1 MVLAR
6 DMNRNFKRVNN
17 MVMRQ
22 RRALAAS
29 LTHQENMQLR
39 QEAIENTKVSTTN
52 ERLERRVLTLEMG
65 QKAKLQLD
73 SLATKT
79 TLRNLREA
87 IESSVTEVRNTER
100 AAARQREQR
109 LIKERDAANDRASNA
124 ITQTTYDSLRNS
136 FNTASNRSTS
146 QWACKDGTKPREA
159 PCGSGWECDSRSGSF
174 GRHKGKTYGRLRFVG
189 LTS

>member
-1 MVLAR
+1 
-6 DMNRNFKRVNN
+6 
-17 MVMRQ
+17 
-22 RRALAAS
+22 
-29 LTHQENMQLR
+29 MQLR
-39 QEAIENTKVSTTN
+39 QEAVENTKVSTTN
-52 ERLERRVLTLEMG
+52 KRLERRVLFPEMG

-146 QWACKDGTKPREA
+146 KWACKDGTKPREA
-159 PCGSGWECDSRSGSF
+159 SCGSG
-174 GRHKGKTYGRLRFVG
+174 
-189 LTS
+189 